1 MRPTITKYFF
11 LTIIGILFLQIQVSA
26 QLKAAFYADK
36 QGGCSPLTV
45 TFSNTTNAS
54 SSAVYE
60 WDFGNGNTSSLKNP
74 GAVFL
79 DQKEYTVTLT
89 VKDGNQ
95 ASSSSQVIIVY
106 KKPVVDFSI
115 SSSKVCTPDPVTFTG
130 KATADKGNI
139 VDYMWDF
146 GDGFTG
152 RNYGP
157 QIAHTYLTKQNPSVT
172 LSVTDN
178 HGCTNSKTI
187 NNIVE
192 VIPGVAASF
201 DADKTFICF
210 APDPVKM
217 INTSTS
223 GEGALSYTWD
233 FGDGVTSSEKNP
245 THSFNKKGIYSV
257 KLSVESTTGC
267 KSSLVKTS
275 YLNVGEFKSQMNVP
289 DVVCQN
295 STVALQ
301 NTSLPAPTSYTWV
314 IDGVGFPYYYG
325 SYNFYE
331 AGEHTIQLINKFGA
345 CEETITKKIKVNELP
360 QPKGFI
366 TEIPKYCF
374 PPATVNFKDTTAGA
388 VKSEWNFD
396 NYYNY
401 PLQIQA
407 TGKTPSY
414 SFNQSNHWN
423 VTLYVTD
430 ANGCTNSVRQT
441 VVISQPYVNIQAID
455 NNGMYGCG
463 TLTKK
468 FAFTASEELASFKW
482 IFPDG
487 STSVEEHPEY
497 TFTNTGTNVVT
508 LKYTTVEGC
517 SSQSNFTNIQISQ
530 KPKADFISESGTT
543 ICGNSMVTFARK
555 ADYSVYDYWMI
566 TGNVSEAAVI
576 PNSIINLAIPAN
588 TPSLL
593 LYIIMLVV
601 IR

>member
-1 MRPTITKYFF
+1 MERPTITKHFF
-11 LTIIGILFLQIQVSA
+11 LAIIGILFLETEAQA
-26 QLKAAFYADK
+26 QLNATFYADK
-36 QGGCSPLTV
+36 QGGCSPLTI

-95 ASSSSQVIIVY
+95 TSSSSLVVTVY

-115 SSSKVCTPDPVTFTG
+115 SSSKVCAPDPVTFIG

-157 QIAHTYLTKQNPSVT
+157 QISHVYLSKQNPSVT

-178 HGCTNSKTI
+178 HGCTNNKTI
-187 NNIVE
+187 NNVVE
-192 VIPGVAASF
+192 VIPGVTASF

-210 APDPVKM
+210 EPDPVKL
-217 INTSTS
+217 INSSTP

-233 FGDGVTSSEKNP
+233 FGDGVTSSEKDP

-257 KLSVESTTGC
+257 RLSVESTTGC
-267 KSSLVKTS
+267 KASLVKTS

-289 DVVCQN
+289 DFVCQN
-295 STVALQ
+295 SRVALQ
-301 NTSLPAPTSYTWV
+301 NTSIPTPTSYSWV
-314 IDGVGFPYYYG
+314 IDGVGYPYYYG
-325 SYNFYE
+325 SYNFYA

-345 CEETITKKIKVNELP
+345 CEETITKKIKVNALP

-374 PPATVNFKDTTAGA
+374 PPVTVNFKDTTAGA

-396 NYYNY
+396 NYYY
-401 PLQIQA
+401 PLPIQA
-407 TGKTPSY
+407 TGKTPSHL
-414 SFNQSNHWN
+414 FNQSNHWN

-430 ANGCTNSVRQT
+430 ANGCTNNVQQT
-441 VVISQPYVNIQAID
+441 VIISQPYVNIHTTD
-455 NNGMYGCG
+455 NNGMHGCG
-463 TLTKK
+463 ALTKK
-468 FAFTASEELASFKW
+468 ICL
-482 IFPDG
+482 
-487 STSVEEHPEY
+487 Y
-497 TFTNTGTNVVT
+497 T
-508 LKYTTVEGC
+508 K
-517 SSQSNFTNIQISQ
+517 
-530 KPKADFISESGTT
+530 
-543 ICGNSMVTFARK
+543 
-555 ADYSVYDYWMI
+555 
-566 TGNVSEAAVI
+566 
-576 PNSIINLAIPAN
+576 
-588 TPSLL
+588 
-593 LYIIMLVV
+593 
-601 IR
+601 